1 MFDVGESRAMPI
13 EFPEEASGFGAWR
26 TFVLAAGLAD
36 VVSRT
41 VTAPIDRLKT
51 QLQVSSTVRCLFVSE
66 MHQWSDIVQE
76 RATYNTWFCDDAQWS
91 SKLDKLDMQSK
102 T

>member
-1 MFDVGESRAMPI
+1 MPI
-13 EFPEEASGFGAWR
+13 EFPEGASGLGAWR

-51 QLQVSSTVRCLFVSE
+51 QLQVSSVIR
-66 MHQWSDIVQE
+66 
-76 RATYNTWFCDDAQWS
+76 
-91 SKLDKLDMQSK
+91 KLMSGLI
-102 T
+102 

>member
-1 MFDVGESRAMPI
+1 MMNTITSLVLLKVFDVGESRAMPI
-13 EFPEEASGFGAWR
+13 EFPEEASGFGAWK

-51 QLQVSSTVRCLFVSE
+51 QLQVSSTVKRFFIYE
-66 MHQWSDIVQE
+66 MCNPKSQFAAH
-76 RATYNTWFCDDAQWS
+76 Y
-91 SKLDKLDMQSK
+91 
-102 T
+102 

>member
-1 MFDVGESRAMPI
+1 MPL

-36 VVSRT
+36 AVSRS

-51 QLQVSSTVRCLFVSE
+51 QLQVSSIIRCYFITEINKWIYLILHDTFMDV
-66 MHQWSDIVQE
+66 
-76 RATYNTWFCDDAQWS
+76 
-91 SKLDKLDMQSK
+91 
-102 T
+102 

>member
-1 MFDVGESRAMPI
+1 MGESRAMPI
-13 EFPEEASGFGAWR
+13 EFPEGASGLGAWR

-51 QLQVSSTVRCLFVSE
+51 QLQVSSAVRRHMSGF
-66 MHQWSDIVQE
+66 I
-76 RATYNTWFCDDAQWS
+76 
-91 SKLDKLDMQSK
+91 
-102 T
+102 